1 MKFLI
6 TLLLI
11 LYGAAD
17 MTFAAEKYDHNGNM
31 IVRISEIEVYPQY
44 LDDYLGF
51 ATMVAETS
59 VREEKGVIS
68 IYPMMKI
75 EDNSQIR
82 ILEIYQDNEAYQKH
96 IASKHFQEY
105 KQKTLHMVKSLD
117 LVDMYQISPTAFK
130 NVFKKAK

>member
-11 LYGAAD
+11 LCGAAD

-59 VREEKGVIS
+59 VRKEKGVIS

-117 LVDMYQISPTAFK
+117 LVDMYQISPAAFK